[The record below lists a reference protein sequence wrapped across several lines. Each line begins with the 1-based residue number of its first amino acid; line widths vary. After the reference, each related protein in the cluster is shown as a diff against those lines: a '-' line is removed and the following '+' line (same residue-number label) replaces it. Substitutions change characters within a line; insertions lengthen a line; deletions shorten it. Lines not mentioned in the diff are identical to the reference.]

1 MFKDDVG
8 SGSIASKRDLIE
20 CHEKLINQGPGQMF
34 VKLLIP
40 INVRQWIVSVVLWC
54 LCIFHKLSD

>member
-34 VKLLIP
+34 V
-40 INVRQWIVSVVLWC
+40 S
-54 LCIFHKLSD
+54 F